1 MVGMRY
7 NMTGGFSITGVCVA
21 ILTKKV
27 TKVLQDDSVGLE
39 VVIHTDNPELIP
51 PQCLVASRRA
61 QLSAVSHS
69 LCGFAGLLHSGNLPN
84 AQSAHH
90 KEELLKAIK
99 ESQVALIVFSKNYA
113 TSRWCLNELVKIMEC
128 YKNENGK
135 TVIPVFYDVD
145 PSHVRYQSESF
156 AESFAKHEL
165 QFKDDVEG
173 MQKVKRWRTA
183 LCEAADLKGHDIR
196 QGVESENIQLIVNQ
210 VLSKLC
216 KTSVSYLRDVVG
228 INIHLEEVKSQLKLE
243 INDVRIVG
251 IWGMGGIG
259 KMTIARAIFDTLSYQ
274 FEAACFIEDIKENRC
289 GMHSLQNILLSELLR
304 EKDNYVNNK
313 EDGKH
318 VIACRLPFKKV
329 LVVLDDIDHRDHL
342 DYLAGHPSW
351 FGDGS
356 RIIATTKDK
365 HLIGKNDVV
374 YEVSTLVDCH
384 AIKLFNQYAF
394 KEEVPD
400 ERFEKLS
407 LEVVRHAKGLPL
419 ALKVWEEM
427 KNNSNSEI
435 VEKLRI
441 SYDRLET
448 IQQDIFLDIACFFR
462 GKVKDHIMQILES
475 CYSGTNIGLCVLIDK
490 SLVFISENNTTQM
503 HDLIQE
509 MGKYVVK
516 MQKYSGEASRLWDVE
531 DFEEVM
537 VNDTTN
543 NPFIGTKAMEAI
555 WLQYIQK
562 LCFSEKSMKNMRRLR
577 ILYIG
582 GFHIHV
588 DSIEYLPNSLR
599 WLAFYHYPWESLPEN
614 FEPKR
619 LVHLNLRFSL
629 ALHHLWTGTK
639 HLPSLR
645 MLDLS
650 YSTNLMRT
658 PDFTGMPNLEYLN
671 LSYYSNLEE
680 RFPCVSGE
688 SLEYLYLHDCYSLDT
703 FPEILGGMKL
713 ELEIKMERSGIRELP
728 SSIQHLTHITKLNL
742 KDMKKL
748 VSLPSSICMLKS
760 LVELD
765 VSYCSKLES
774 LPEEI
779 EVGLE
784 DGVFFVFPRV
794 NEGLR
799 SLEDLDLGYC
809 NLIDGGLPED
819 IGSLSS
825 LKKLYL
831 IGNNFEYLP
840 RSIAQLGALR
850 HLYLSDCPNL
860 KEFPQVN
867 DGLRSL
873 EDLDIS
879 YCNLMDGGLPEDIGS
894 LSSLQ
899 KLHLDGNNF
908 EHLPRSIAQLGG
920 LQFLDVS
927 NCTRLKELPDF
938 ILMPELYFLHLI
950 DCMSLEEVHHSLG
963 FFQKLTHL
971 CLYNCKRLKR
981 FPGMCIDS
989 LKCIRTW
996 GCSSLESYP
1005 KIIGTMKVESEI
1017 HMLDSVMCDLNSNSS
1032 FPHSLSQRIVSLQH
1046 DISDSDLLSLIRVFT
1061 IDHPKKKI
1069 PSWFHHQGVDT
1080 SVVSVNLPE
1089 NWYVPDN
1096 FLGFAVC
1103 YSGELIDITAHLIPL
1118 CDDGMSWMT
1127 LELNLSRD
1135 SKCDTELSDYSECE
1149 TELSDYSE
1157 CDTEPTLHFFLVPF
1171 SSLWNT
1177 SKANGKTLNDYR
1189 LITLSFSGEMK
1200 KFGCRLLYK
1209 DDPELGET
1217 LLQMREN
1224 NDEST
1229 KRYIEIRSSRYNNS
1243 VHHDSVTNEASC
1255 SSSMKQ
1261 RSHSNIHG
1269 RVARLF
1275 RNIATLSC
1283 KPKNLA

>member
-1 MVGMRY
+1 M
-7 NMTGGFSITGVCVA
+7 
-21 ILTKKV
+21 
-27 TKVLQDDSVGLE
+27 QD
-39 VVIHTDNPELIP
+39 
-51 PQCLVASRRA
+51 
-61 QLSAVSHS
+61 
-69 LCGFAGLLHSGNLPN
+69 
-84 AQSAHH
+84 
-90 KEELLKAIK
+90 
-99 ESQVALIVFSKNYA
+99 
-113 TSRWCLNELVKIMEC
+113 
-128 YKNENGK
+128 
-135 TVIPVFYDVD
+135 
-145 PSHVRYQSESF
+145 
-156 AESFAKHEL
+156 
-165 QFKDDVEG
+165 FK
-173 MQKVKRWRTA
+173 
-183 LCEAADLKGHDIR
+183 
-196 QGVESENIQLIVNQ
+196 
-210 VLSKLC
+210 
-216 KTSVSYLRDVVG
+216 
-228 INIHLEEVKSQLKLE
+228 EVKSQLKLE

-259 KMTIARAIFDTLSYQ
+259 KTTIARAIFDTLSYQ
-274 FEAACFIEDIKENRC
+274 FEASCFIEDIKENKC

-318 VIACRLPFKKV
+318 MIARRLPFKKV

-342 DYLAGHPSW
+342 DYLAGNPSW
-351 FGDGS
+351 FGDG
-356 RIIATTKDK
+356 I
-365 HLIGKNDVV
+365 

-419 ALKVWEEM
+419 ALKVWGSFLHKRDITEWRSAIEEM

-462 GKVKDHIMQILES
+462 GKLKDHTMQILES
-475 CYSGTNIGLCVLIDK
+475 CYSGANIGLCVLIDK
-490 SLVFISENNTTQM
+490 SLVFISENYTIQM
-503 HDLIQE
+503 HDLIQG

-516 MQKYSGEASRLWDVE
+516 LQKYSGEASRLWDVE

-537 VNDTTN
+537 VNDT
-543 NPFIGTKAMEAI
+543 GTKAMEAI
-555 WLQYIQK
+555 WLQYIQN
-562 LCFSEKSMKNMRRLR
+562 LCFSEKVMKNMKRLR

-582 GFHIHV
+582 GFQIHV

-599 WLAFYHYPWESLPEN
+599 WLAYYHYPWESLPEN

-645 MLDLS
+645 TLDLS

-671 LSYYSNLEE
+671 LSYCSNLEE

-703 FPEILGGMKL
+703 FPEILGGMKP

-728 SSIQHLTHITKLNL
+728 SSIQYLTHITKLNL
-742 KDMKKL
+742 KGMKKL
-748 VSLPSSICMLKS
+748 VSLPNSICIMKS
-760 LVELD
+760 LVEID

-779 EVGLE
+779 GDLLNLENLDATYTLISRPPSSIVRLNKLRFLSFAKQSSEVGLE

-799 SLEDLDLGYC
+799 SLEDLHLRYC

-831 IGNNFEYLP
+831 TGNSFEHLP
-840 RSIAQLGALR
+840 RSIAQLGDLR
-850 HLYLSDCPNL
+850 LLHLSDCPNL

-867 DGLRSL
+867 NGLRSL
-873 EDLDIS
+873 EVLDLS
-879 YCNLMDGGLPEDIGS
+879 CCNLIDGGLPQDIGS
-894 LSSLQ
+894 LSSL
-899 KLHLDGNNF
+899 KNLHLDGNNF

-920 LQFLDVS
+920 LQFLNVS

-938 ILMPELYFLHLI
+938 MLMPDLYFLHLI

-963 FFQKLTHL
+963 FFEKLTHL
-971 CLYNCKRLKR
+971 FLYNCKRLKR

-989 LKCIRTW
+989 LQCIRTW
-996 GCSSLESYP
+996 GCSSLESFP
-1005 KIIGTMKVESEI
+1005 KIIGSMKVESEI
-1017 HMLDSVMCDLNSNSS
+1017 HMLDSVMCDLNSNGS

-1046 DISDSDLLSLIRVFT
+1046 DTSASDSLSLIRVFT
-1061 IDHPKKKI
+1061 VDHPEKKI
-1069 PSWFHHQGVDT
+1069 PSWFHHQGMDT

-1103 YSGELIDITAHLIPL
+1103 YSSELVDITAHLIPL
-1118 CDDGMSWMT
+1118 CDDGLSWMT
-1127 LELNLSRD
+1127 LKLKLSRG
-1135 SKCDTELSDYSECE
+1135 SKRDVVYSDYSECE
-1149 TELSDYSE
+1149 TESSDHSE
-1157 CDTEPTLHFFLVPF
+1157 CDADEPTLHFFLVPF

-1177 SKANGKTLNDYR
+1177 SKANGKTPNDYG
-1189 LITLSFSGEMK
+1189 LITLCFSGEMK
-1200 KFGCRLLYK
+1200 KSGCRLLYK
-1209 DDPELGET
+1209 DEPELVET
-1217 LLQMREN
+1217 LLQMRED
-1224 NDEST
+1224 NDELPE
-1229 KRYIEIRSSRYNNS
+1229 RYIGIRSSRYNNS
-1243 VHHDSVTNEASC
+1243 EHHDSVTNEASC
-1255 SSSMKQ
+1255 NDVSQ
-1261 RSHSNIHG
+1261 I
-1269 RVARLF
+1269 
-1275 RNIATLSC
+1275 
-1283 KPKNLA
+1283 